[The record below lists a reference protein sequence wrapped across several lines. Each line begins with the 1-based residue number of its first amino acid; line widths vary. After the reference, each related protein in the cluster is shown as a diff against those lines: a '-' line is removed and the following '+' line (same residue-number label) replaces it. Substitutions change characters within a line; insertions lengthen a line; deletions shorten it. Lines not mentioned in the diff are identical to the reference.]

1 MLTFLFTIY
10 LIYGSIIISNDGEYI
25 MAHEVEIVNGVA
37 QMAYAGE
44 TPWHGLGAQV
54 SNDLTPRQIMEKAG
68 LDWSVE
74 KEDVFTA
81 SGVKVPGKKA
91 LVREDGKILDMVGD
105 DWNPV
110 QNEQAFEFFS
120 EFVFAGDMEMNCAG
134 SLKEGKNVFALAKVK
149 ESFSILGDDQVDSYL
164 LFSNPHQY
172 GKAIDIRFT
181 PIRVVCSNTLTF
193 SLNSASKNFV
203 KVGHRSAF
211 DPNIVKEQMGLA
223 SEKFAQYKEMAEF
236 LSTRKFSTETLLQY
250 YNEVF
255 SHREKR
261 EVSTVKDLSRTAQ
274 QAFELLETQPGAEF
288 GAGTWWQAFNSVT
301 YLTDHKLG
309 RSDDARMESAWFGVN
324 QARKIKAANKAV
336 EFATAA

>member
-1 MLTFLFTIY
+1 
-10 LIYGSIIISNDGEYI
+10 
-25 MAHEVEIVNGVA
+25 MAHEIEFVDGVA
-37 QMAYAGE
+37 QLAYAGE

-54 SNDLTPRQIMEKAG
+54 SNDLTPRQIMQKAG
-68 LDWSVE
+68 LDWTVE

-91 LVREDGKILDMVGD
+91 LIREDGKILDMVGD
-105 DWNPV
+105 DWNPI
-110 QNEQAFEFFS
+110 QNDQAFEFFS
-120 EFVFAGDMEMNCAG
+120 EFVLAGDMEMNCAG
-134 SLKEGKNVFALAKVK
+134 SLKDGKNVFALAKIK

-172 GKAIDIRFT
+172 GKAVDIRFT
-181 PIRVVCSNTLTF
+181 PIRVVCNNTLTF
-193 SLNSASKNFV
+193 SLNSSSVNFV
-203 KVGHRSAF
+203 KVGHRSTF
-211 DPNIVKEQMGLA
+211 DADIVKEQMGLA
-223 SEKFAQYKEMAEF
+223 SEKFAKYKEMAEF

-261 EVSTVKDLSRTAQ
+261 EVSEVKDLSRTAQ
-274 QAFELLETQPGAEF
+274 QAYELLETQPGAEF

-309 RSDDARMESAWFGVN
+309 RSADARMESAWFGVN
-324 QARKIKAANKAV
+324 QSRKLKAANKAV